1 MKNILKRI
9 VIVLVCIV
17 LLYLYTIGIGH
28 FMMYVKRPNEVL
40 LLTTDN
46 MFLLGLAYFIQMTA
60 LIGLILIILAFI
72 VGVIASTINYI
83 VNGEFVNP
91 L

>member
-1 MKNILKRI
+1 MKNILKRMT
-9 VIVLVCIV
+9 IVLTCIV

-60 LIGLILIILAFI
+60 LIGFILIILAFI